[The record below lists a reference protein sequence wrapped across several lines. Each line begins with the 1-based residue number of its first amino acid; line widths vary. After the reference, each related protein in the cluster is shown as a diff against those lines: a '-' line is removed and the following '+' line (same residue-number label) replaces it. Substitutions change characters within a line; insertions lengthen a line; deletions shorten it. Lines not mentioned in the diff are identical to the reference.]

1 MCGTSGKSF
10 SAVAMPSRFAGLCNG
25 ASGISSVTLATSS
38 SSTSTGS
45 ENRAPPC
52 TTRCPTALMSVSS
65 RDGPCSENASIAAFN
80 ASSWEATS
88 RWAWLFPDGPS
99 WVSWPEASPIRS
111 MSPEAVDV
119 PERASTR
126 LYFNDEEPA
135 FTTSTN
141 SLMSALQLGLDGGDR
156 HGVDDVAN
164 RCSAGQV
171 VHRLAQTLEHRAYG
185 DRARRALD
193 RLVGVVA
200 GVQVGEDEHRRA
212 PGHRGVRQL
221 GLRDGRV
228 DCRVVLYRSLDEQV
242 GFAFLHQSG
251 GRRHLLD
258 VSAGAGGARRVRQHR
273 DPRLDAERR
282 GGGGGRHRDVRELL
296 RAGDRG
302 HRTVAIHEDLVLQA
316 HEEHRGDH
324 RDTGDGSDDLERGAD
339 GVGGGVRGPRHHSVG
354 EPELHHQ
361 RAEVG
366 DV

>member
-119 PERASTR
+119 PESASTR

-141 SLMSALQLGLDGGDR
+141 SLMSALQLSLDRRDR
-156 HGVDDVAN
+156 HGVHDVAH
-164 RCSAGQV
+164 RRSARQFFHG
-171 VHRLAQTLEHRAYG
+171 LAQALEHRT
-185 DRARRALD
+185 DRDRPRGALN
-193 RLVGVVA
+193 RLVGVVP

-212 PGHRGVRQL
+212 PGHRRLRQL
-221 GLRDGRV
+221 GLRHGGV
-228 DCRVVLYRSLDEQV
+228 DRGVVLDRSLDEQV

-258 VSAGAGGARRVRQHR
+258 
-273 DPRLDAERR
+273 
-282 GGGGGRHRDVRELL
+282 
-296 RAGDRG
+296 
-302 HRTVAIHEDLVLQA
+302 
-316 HEEHRGDH
+316 
-324 RDTGDGSDDLERGAD
+324 
-339 GVGGGVRGPRHHSVG
+339 
-354 EPELHHQ
+354 
-361 RAEVG
+361 
-366 DV
+366 